1 MTEIHT
7 GEAVHAILTV
17 IAVTLCVKHK
27 VGVINSLVAEGT
39 EVNDLFVYQQFKHK
53 KVLSANGNN
62 SFSRPARFFEEGQG
76 AARWAALN

>member
-1 MTEIHT
+1 MMKYRNSITTLTEIHT

-39 EVNDLFVYQQFKHK
+39 EVNDLFVYQQFKRK
-53 KVLSANGNN
+53 TTILLITCWK
-62 SFSRPARFFEEGQG
+62 
-76 AARWAALN
+76 